1 MSFPSRPQ
9 ETLPAKE
16 RNPCRPSP
24 LSTTQ
29 RRIFR
34 GIFDEREKSGVYCK
48 ASLTTVVAL
57 AGQIKAKKMSELQS
71 DAMSKK
77 KIFLTEAKKL
87 M

>member
-1 MSFPSRPQ
+1 LLASLEETKKFSR
-9 ETLPAKE
+9 
-16 RNPCRPSP
+16 
-24 LSTTQ
+24 
-29 RRIFR
+29 F
-34 GIFDEREKSGVYCK
+34 FDRLEKSGVYCK